1 MGLHEIIE
9 GCLQNKHRDQRALYE
24 RWYAFSLKIVFRYI
38 YRYDKAV
45 DVVNDGFVKVFSKL
59 STFRYEK
66 TQNVEIMFL
75 GWLRTIMI
83 HTAIDRLRKDNFLP
97 EIGINN
103 DESWIED
110 KSQSADQ
117 SLLYKELINEI
128 KKLPPTYR
136 VVFNMYV
143 IDGYTHQEIANQL
156 GIQVGTSK
164 SDLSKA
170 KSLLRKFIIKND
182 QQIQICN

>member
-1 MGLHEIIE
+1 
-9 GCLQNKHRDQRALYE
+9 
-24 RWYAFSLKIVFRYI
+24 
-38 YRYDKAV
+38 
-45 DVVNDGFVKVFSKL
+45 
-59 STFRYEK
+59 
-66 TQNVEIMFL
+66 
-75 GWLRTIMI
+75 MI

-103 DESWIED
+103 EEIWMED

-117 SLLYKELINEI
+117 ALLYKELMNEI

-143 IDGYTHQEIANQL
+143 IDGFTHQEIANKL
-156 GIQVGTSK
+156 GIEVGTSK

-170 KSLLRKFIIKND
+170 KGLLRKFIIKND
-182 QQIQICN
+182 QQIISCNT

>member
-9 GCLQNKHRDQRALYE
+9 GCLQNKHRDQRVLYE

-59 STFRYEK
+59 HTFRYEK